1 MCVVECRN
9 CGALQP
15 NVPAGTIVKMCF
27 DCVREEIHTKIDSPV
42 HTQRRAGYPKGWKFM
57 KVFVYSDGT
66 VYHKGIEQ
74 PELKG
79 TLEPTPLVVK
89 EKKTKAQKAREKQE
103 ALVQLQ
109 KLKMELKKQTRK
121 TEIKKIESKIKRLQK
136 QL

>member
-1 MCVVECRN
+1 MCTVECQN
-9 CGALQP
+9 CGAIQT
-15 NVPAGTIVKMCF
+15 NVPQGTIIKMCF
-27 DCVREEIHTKIDSPV
+27 DCVREFIHTTIDSPKLAV
-42 HTQRRAGYPKGWKFM
+42 KRTGYPKGWKFM

-79 TLEPTPLVVK
+79 TLPITTIEVK

-103 ALVQLQ
+103 ALATIQ
-109 KLKMELKKQTRK
+109 KLKVELRKQTRK
-121 TEIKKIESKIKRLQK
+121 TEIKKIESKIKKLQK

>member
-1 MCVVECRN
+1 MSIVECQN

-15 NVPAGTIVKMCF
+15 NVPINVVVKKCF
-27 DCVREEIHTKIDSPV
+27 DCVKEDLQKIEGPSTYRPKRV
-42 HTQRRAGYPKGWKFM
+42 GYPKGWKFM

-79 TLEPTPLVVK
+79 TLDPTPIVAK
-89 EKKTKAQKAREKQE
+89 EKKSKAQKAKEKQE
-103 ALVQLQ
+103 TLAQLQ
-109 KLKMELKKQTRK
+109 KLKVELRKQTRK
-121 TEIKKIESKIKRLQK
+121 TEIKKIESKIKKLQK

>member
-1 MCVVECRN
+1 MCIVECQN

-15 NVPAGTIVKMCF
+15 NVPAGTKIKMCF
-27 DCVREEIHTKIDSPV
+27 DCVREEIHTKIDSPIRV
-42 HTQRRAGYPKGWKFM
+42 QRRTGYPKGWKFM

-79 TLEPTPLVVK
+79 TLEPTKIEAK
-89 EKKTKAQKAREKQE
+89 EKKSKVQRARERQE
-103 ALVQLQ
+103 VLTQLQ
-109 KLKMELKKQTRK
+109 KLKLELKKQTTK
-121 TEIKKIESKIKRLQK
+121 TEVKKIESKIKKLQK